1 MTGGARSGRTTLAAV
16 AGLAVAAGCAPHPAA
31 VPTLPVE
38 ARPAAYRAALARREA
53 LGRAVD
59 AQLTVWARAPH
70 VGALPAMNAS
80 LALAG
85 PDAFRLRVASTFGTA
100 FDCGAR
106 GDSIVALVPGLRLG
120 TAADARRDSLG
131 LRGPGAL
138 GFRVFAAA
146 WRPPEQA
153 WSAARDSGD
162 RLTVRWHD
170 AGGSLRLA
178 IGPDGLPADVELESG
193 DSLAVR
199 TRYRGWDDHDGVAW
213 PAVIEIE
220 SRDGELKARCR
231 IEGTHFRDQPAA
243 QRLEVR
249 LPHGIEPLSWPAFRR
264 AVEAASAR

>member
-31 VPTLPVE
+31 FPTLPVE

-146 WRPPEQA
+146 
-153 WSAARDSGD
+153 
-162 RLTVRWHD
+162 
-170 AGGSLRLA
+170 
-178 IGPDGLPADVELESG
+178 
-193 DSLAVR
+193 
-199 TRYRGWDDHDGVAW
+199 
-213 PAVIEIE
+213 
-220 SRDGELKARCR
+220 
-231 IEGTHFRDQPAA
+231 
-243 QRLEVR
+243 
-249 LPHGIEPLSWPAFRR
+249 RR
-264 AVEAASAR
+264 ATRATGSRCAGMTPAGRCGSRSDRTGCRRTSSSRAAIRWRCAPGIAAGTTTTVWRGRP